1 MLSGL
6 PSPLQSRGDLEP
18 GVLMRQ
24 FRFSP
29 ALPLTAPFTIGDGL
43 ILLAIT
49 TLVYAGARL
58 AFHTP
63 AVIAGPEI
71 SLSPLALPWYCLLSV
86 GRMAAAY
93 FLSLLFSLFYGY
105 AAARNRT
112 ARSVLMPLLDVL
124 QSVPILSFLP
134 VVLLSLS
141 AFLPQAFAAEV
152 AAIVLIFTSQA
163 WNMTFSFYQSLTT
176 IPSELREAAAVF
188 RFDPWLRFKTVELPC
203 AAIGLLWN
211 SMMSWSGG
219 WFFLMAAEIFHVGT
233 RDFRLPGLG
242 AYLQSAASKGDL
254 TAVLLGVITLVGVI
268 VLLDQLVWR
277 PLIAWTDR
285 FKMDMVEGDE
295 PPGSWFLDLLS
306 RAWLVE
312 QFGTRVWRP
321 FSERIDQKFQ
331 RRTSEIIASPERSA
345 EAGSSRLAMGILT
358 AFLLLATYGCYR
370 AATLLVTL
378 PASAWVEL
386 GEGIVATFL
395 RVSIALAITLLWTVP
410 VGVFIGTNRRLANVL
425 QPIVQVIASIPAT
438 ALFPVVLLALL
449 RVPGGLNIA
458 AVLLMLMGTQWYLLF
473 NVIAGAAAIPQDLRY
488 TTDLLRLASLDRWRT
503 LILPALFP
511 YIITGA
517 ITASGGA
524 WNASIVAEYVEFGGR
539 THSIIGAGSLIARAT
554 STSEY
559 ALLLAATLALV
570 LAVVLINRI
579 FWRRLYRL
587 AEERYR
593 ME

>member
-1 MLSGL
+1 
-6 PSPLQSRGDLEP
+6 
-18 GVLMRQ
+18 MRQ

-29 ALPLTAPFTIGDGL
+29 ALPENPTFTVGDAV

-49 TLVYAGARL
+49 TILYAGARL
-58 AFHTP
+58 AFRAP
-63 AVIAGPEI
+63 AIIAGPDI
-71 SLSPLALPWYCLLSV
+71 SLSPLALPWYVLLSV

-112 ARSVLMPLLDVL
+112 ARTVLMPLLDVL

-141 AFLPQAFAAEV
+141 AVLPQAFAAEV

-163 WNMTFSFYQSLTT
+163 WNMTFSFYQSITT
-176 IPSELREAAAVF
+176 IPSEMREAAAVF
-188 RFDPWLRFKTVELPC
+188 RFDPWLRFKAVELPF

-211 SMMSWSGG
+211 SIMSWSGG
-219 WFFLMAAEIFHVGT
+219 WFFLMAAEIFHVGA
-233 RDFRLPGLG
+233 RDFRLHGLG
-242 AYLQSAASKGDL
+242 AYLQTAANEGNL
-254 TAVLLGVITLVGVI
+254 TAVLSGVITLVGVI
-268 VLLDQLVWR
+268 VLLDQLLWR

-295 PPGSWFLDLLS
+295 PPRSWFLDLLS

-312 QFGTRVWRP
+312 QFGTRIWRP
-321 FSERIDQKFQ
+321 FSEWVDRGFQ
-331 RRTSEIIASPERSA
+331 RRASRIIASPEPSA
-345 EAGSSRLAMGILT
+345 EAGQSRLAMGILT
-358 AFLLLATYGCYR
+358 AFLLVALYGSYR
-370 AATLLVTL
+370 AANLMVTL
-378 PASAWVEL
+378 PGSAWAEL
-386 GEGIVATFL
+386 GKGIVATFL
-395 RVSIALAITLLWTVP
+395 RVSVALAITLIWTIP
-410 VGVFIGTNRRLANVL
+410 AGVFIGTNRRLSTFL
-425 QPIVQVIASIPAT
+425 QPIVQVVASIPAT

-449 RVPGGLNIA
+449 QVPGGLNIA

-488 TTDLLRLASLDRWRT
+488 TTDLLRLSSLDRWRT

-511 YIITGA
+511 YVITGA

-524 WNASIVAEYVEFGGR
+524 WNASIVAEYVEFGGQ
-539 THSIIGAGSLIARAT
+539 THATVGAGALIASAT
-554 STSEY
+554 STGDY
-559 ALLLAATLALV
+559 GLLLAATLALV
-570 LAVVLINRI
+570 LTVILINRT

>member
-1 MLSGL
+1 
-6 PSPLQSRGDLEP
+6 
-18 GVLMRQ
+18 MRQ

-29 ALPLTAPFTIGDGL
+29 ALPETPAFTAGDVVIVLGLTTIL
-43 ILLAIT
+43 
-49 TLVYAGARL
+49 YAGARL
-58 AFHTP
+58 AFHAP
-63 AVIAGPEI
+63 AIIAGPDI
-71 SLSPLALPWYCLLSV
+71 SLSPLALPWYALLSV

-112 ARSVLMPLLDVL
+112 ARTVLMPLLDVL

-134 VVLLSLS
+134 IVLLSLS
-141 AFLPQAFAAEV
+141 AVLPQAFAAEL

-219 WFFLMAAEIFHVGT
+219 WFFLMAAEIFHVGP

-242 AYLQSAASKGDL
+242 AYLQTAANENNL
-254 TAVLLGVITLVGVI
+254 HAVFLGVVTLVGVI
-268 VLLDQLVWR
+268 VLLDQFLWR
-277 PLIAWTDR
+277 PLIAWSDR

-295 PPGSWFLDLLS
+295 PPSSWFLDLLS

-312 QFGTRVWRP
+312 QFGTRIWGP
-321 FSERIDQKFQ
+321 FSEWVETGFQ
-331 RRTSEIIASPERSA
+331 RRARGVIEPPEILA
-345 EAGSSRLAMGILT
+345 ETGSSRLAIGILT
-358 AFLLLATYGCYR
+358 LLSLVALYGSYR
-370 AATLLVTL
+370 AAALLVTL
-378 PASAWVEL
+378 PASTWVEL
-386 GEGIVATFL
+386 GKGIVATFL
-395 RVSIALAITLLWTVP
+395 RVSAALAIALIWTIP
-410 VGVFIGTNRRLANVL
+410 LGVFIGTNRRLATFL
-425 QPIVQVIASIPAT
+425 QPIVQVVASIPAT

-449 RVPGGLNIA
+449 HFPGGLNIA

-488 TTDLLRLASLDRWRT
+488 TTDLLRLSSFDRWRI

-524 WNASIVAEYVEFGGR
+524 WNASIVAEYVEFGGQ
-539 THSIIGAGSLIARAT
+539 THETLGVGALIASAT
-554 STSEY
+554 SLGNY
-559 ALLLAATLALV
+559 ALLLAGTLALV
-570 LAVVLINRI
+570 VTVVLINRT
-579 FWRRLYRL
+579 FWRRLYKL
-587 AEERYR
+587 AEEHYR

>member
-1 MLSGL
+1 
-6 PSPLQSRGDLEP
+6 
-18 GVLMRQ
+18 MRQ

-29 ALPLTAPFTIGDGL
+29 ALPVKPLFTIGDAV
-43 ILLAIT
+43 ILLGIASI
-49 TLVYAGARL
+49 LYVGARL
-58 AFHTP
+58 AFHAP
-63 AVIAGPEI
+63 RIIAGPDI
-71 SLSPLALPWYCLLSV
+71 SLSPLALPWYAMLSV

-112 ARSVLMPLLDVL
+112 ARAVLMPLLDVL

-134 VVLLSLS
+134 IVLLGLS
-141 AFLPQAFAAEV
+141 AVLPAAFAAEL

-176 IPSELREAAAVF
+176 IPGELREAAAVF
-188 RFDPWLRFKTVELPC
+188 RFDPWLRFKAVELPF

-219 WFFLMAAEIFHVGT
+219 WFFLMAAEIFHVGP

-242 AYLQSAASKGDL
+242 SYLQTAANEGNL
-254 TAVLLGVITLVGVI
+254 AAVFSGVLTLVGVI

-295 PPGSWFLDLLS
+295 PPTSWFLDLLS
-306 RAWLVE
+306 HSWLVE
-312 QFGTRVWRP
+312 QFGARVWGP
-321 FSERIDQKFQ
+321 FSEWVDVGFQ
-331 RRTSEIIASPERSA
+331 RHTGGVIVSPEPSA
-345 EAGSSRLAMGILT
+345 EAGRSRLTIGIAA
-358 AFLLLATYGCYR
+358 AFLLAALYGSYR
-370 AATLLVTL
+370 AAALLVTL
-378 PASAWVEL
+378 PAPAWAEL
-386 GEGIVATFL
+386 GKGIVATFL
-395 RVSIALAITLLWTVP
+395 RVSVALAITLIWTIP
-410 VGVFIGTNRRLANVL
+410 VGVFIGTNRRLAAIL
-425 QPIVQVIASIPAT
+425 QPIVQVVASIPAT

-449 RVPGGLNIA
+449 QVPGGLNIA

-488 TTDLLRLASLDRWRT
+488 TTDLLRLSSLDRWRT

-511 YIITGA
+511 YIITGS
-517 ITASGGA
+517 ISASGGA

-539 THSIIGAGSLIARAT
+539 THATIGAGALIARAT
-554 STSEY
+554 STGDY
-559 ALLLAATLALV
+559 ALLLASTLALV
-570 LAVVLINRI
+570 LTVVLINRT
-579 FWRRLYRL
+579 FWRRLYKL